1 MKNNFCKYL
10 NTNELL
16 QKNICV
22 TKINLF
28 LLLISLAKIFRFFLN

>member
-1 MKNNFCKYL
+1 MKNIFCKYL

-16 QKNICV
+16 QNNICV

-28 LLLISLAKIFRFFLN
+28 LLLISLA